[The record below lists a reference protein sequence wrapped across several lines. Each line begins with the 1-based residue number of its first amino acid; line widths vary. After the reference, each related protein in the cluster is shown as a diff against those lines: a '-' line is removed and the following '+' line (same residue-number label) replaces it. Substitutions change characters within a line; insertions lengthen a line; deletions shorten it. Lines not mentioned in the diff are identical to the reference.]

1 MGDRVLVRIGSTA
14 VLAATALLALALAAP
29 AMAAKQFPRAEF
41 KVEIDGTQFTDW
53 SYSHTTQGTCEGQ
66 TYQTQQTGSGREDFS
81 LTTKKPV
88 KIVATWIKGNG
99 ANSVIIGRPN
109 GTIGIPV
116 NVAAIREGT
125 FNTTGGAPPEC
136 AVGDGGGGAPP
147 QQPDCGPRSFNSE
160 LRMRHVPPDQYFG
173 DPPVPLVDVLVLD
186 GPVDSQGNATM
197 NDQWQNCP
205 GGPGDAR
212 FDENTNDGLSKK
224 KLFGKDDKFTAKA
237 KDTRPLTG
245 GYSGQTVSEWKV
257 VFKRVNN

>member
-1 MGDRVLVRIGSTA
+1 MGGRVLVRIGSTA
-14 VLAATALLALALAAP
+14 VLAAAALVALALAAP

-41 KVEIDGTQFTDW
+41 KVEIDGSRFTDW
-53 SYSHTTQGTCEGQ
+53 SYASSSPSFCPGGGTI
-66 TYQTQQTGSGREDFS
+66 QQSGSGREDFS
-81 LTTKKPV
+81 LTTKKPI

-109 GTIGIPV
+109 GTVGIPV

-125 FNTTGGAPPEC
+125 FQTTTTGGSGEGC
-136 AVGDGGGGAPP
+136 GDGGGGGTPP
-147 QQPDCGPRSFNSE
+147 PAPDCGPRSFNSE

-205 GGPGDAR
+205 SGPGDAE

-224 KLFGKDDKFTAKA
+224 KLFGNDDKFTAKA

-245 GYSGQTVSEWKV
+245 SYSGQTVSEWKV